1 MDKNMD
7 KIFMKLY
14 ITIIL
19 LGISIVTVGVGNVLN
34 ILQVSQLRSDLRQQ
48 TVITDKLINLD
59 SEIVAK
65 LNKQGIKR

>member
-1 MDKNMD
+1 MD